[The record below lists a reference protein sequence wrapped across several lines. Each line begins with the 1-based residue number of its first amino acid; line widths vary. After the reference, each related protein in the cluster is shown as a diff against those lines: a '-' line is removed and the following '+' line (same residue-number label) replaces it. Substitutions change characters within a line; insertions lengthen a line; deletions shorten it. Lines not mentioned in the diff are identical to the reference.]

1 MWQKKVWQINRSTNM
16 LLIVS
21 NSLDDFS
28 LDDFSLVNH
37 RQFAKLSCYTVCSY
51 VTQHL
56 NAYNMHVKNKVITKD
71 STQILSDK

>member
-1 MWQKKVWQINRSTNM
+1 M

-28 LDDFSLVNH
+28 LVNH
-37 RQFAKLSCYTVCSY
+37 GQFAKLSYYMVCSY

-56 NAYNMHVKNKVITKD
+56 NTYNMHV
-71 STQILSDK
+71 